1 MTSPATKTCA
11 TVFVID
17 DDKAVRESLDSL
29 IRSVGLRVETF
40 GSVQDFLQHPLP
52 ENPTC
57 LVLDVRMPGQS
68 GLELQRKLVATE
80 RPVPIIFITA
90 HGDIPMS
97 VSAMKAGAVE
107 FLTKPFRNQDLLDAI
122 HLAIDRD
129 RAALAHRA
137 ELSELRS
144 RYESV
149 SAREREVMS
158 LILAGLLNKQIAA
171 HLGTTET
178 TVKVQRSSLMK
189 KMKVTSV
196 AGLVRLADKM
206 GIEPG
211 EA

>member
-1 MTSPATKTCA
+1 MTSPATKNCA

-29 IRSVGLRVETF
+29 IRSVGLSVQTF
-40 GSVQDFLQHPLP
+40 GSVQDFLEHPLP
-52 ENPTC
+52 EIPIC

-122 HLAIDRD
+122 HLAIARD
-129 RAALAHRA
+129 QIALAHRA

-149 SAREREVMS
+149 SAREREVMG

-171 HLGTTET
+171 RLGTTET

-189 KMKVTSV
+189 KMKVGSV
-196 AGLVRLADKM
+196 AELVRIADKL
-206 GIEPG
+206 GLEPSP
-211 EA
+211 